1 MPRISGAEQER
12 NALKYTHY
20 KQIDSAAEELDA
32 QEKFDEE
39 LALLQS
45 TEEQFPEYRF
55 QNLWTQA
62 LVLRHIGQYKRCY
75 KIIEALVRQGYFMPL
90 DGKYWE
96 PLREN
101 AGFSFLQE
109 ESERLRAKA
118 QSQACMKY
126 VVYLPEGYS
135 GEKRYPL
142 FFVLHG
148 DAGNID
154 HLSWY
159 WQPGA
164 VTRLGFVAAY
174 VQSSQV
180 RNSQNFVWLPNP
192 QIARRDIK
200 DCYDLV
206 TSQFSID
213 LLTVIVGGFSG
224 GAITA
229 LDLTLANIFPIKG
242 FVCQSPELK
251 PKGFS
256 IRSVRRAAE
265 RGVKGVFME
274 GEKVIPVPD
283 EQDMMQAFQ
292 EAGLPYQFYVNPG
305 LEHAIPHDLA
315 EKLHQAVEFI
325 TQ

>member
-1 MPRISGAEQER
+1 M
-12 NALKYTHY
+12 KYTHY
-20 KQIDSAAEELDA
+20 KKIDAAVEELDA

-62 LVLRHIGQYKRCY
+62 LVYRHIGQYERCY
-75 KIIEALVRQGYFMPL
+75 EIIEALIQQGYFMPL
-90 DGKYWE
+90 DGEYWE
-96 PLREN
+96 PLREK
-101 AGFSFLQE
+101 AGFAFLQE

-118 QSQACMKY
+118 QAQACMEY
-126 VVYLPEGYS
+126 AVYLPEGYS
-135 GEKRYPL
+135 EKKRYPL

-154 HLSWY
+154 QLSWH
-159 WQPGA
+159 WQPEA
-164 VTRLGFVAAY
+164 VTCLGFVAAY

-180 RNSQNFVWLPNP
+180 RNSRNFVWLPNP
-192 QIARRDIK
+192 QIARQDIK
-200 DCYDLV
+200 TCYDLI

-213 LLTVIVGGFSG
+213 PETVIVGGFSG

-229 LDLTLANIFPIKG
+229 IDITLADVFPVKG

-251 PKGFS
+251 PKGFALE
-256 IRSVRRAAE
+256 SVRHAAQC
-265 RGVKGVFME
+265 GVKGVFME

-305 LEHAIPHDLA
+305 LEHVIPHDLA
-315 EKLHQAVEFI
+315 EKLRQAVDFI

>member
-1 MPRISGAEQER
+1 MLDRKKFSM
-12 NALKYTHY
+12 KYTHY
-20 KQIDSAAEELDA
+20 KQIDAAAEELDA

-62 LVLRHIGQYKRCY
+62 LILRYIDQYEKCY
-75 KIIEALVRQGYFMPL
+75 EIIETLVRQGYFMPL

-96 PLREN
+96 PLHEKT
-101 AGFSFLQE
+101 GFTFLQE
-109 ESERLRAKA
+109 ESERFRAKA
-118 QSQACMKY
+118 QTQACMEY
-126 VVYLPEGYS
+126 AVYLPEGYS

-154 HLSWY
+154 QLSWD
-159 WQPGA
+159 WQPET
-164 VTRLGFVAAY
+164 VTHLGFVAAY

-180 RNSQNFVWLPNP
+180 RNSRNFVWLPNP
-192 QIARRDIK
+192 QIARQDIK
-200 DCYDLV
+200 NCYDLV

-213 LLTVIVGGFSG
+213 PHAVILGGFSG

-229 LDLTLANIFPIKG
+229 IDLTLADIFPVKG

-251 PKGFS
+251 PKGFA
-256 IRSVRRAAE
+256 IESVRRAAQ

-274 GEKVIPVPD
+274 GEKVIPIPD
-283 EQDMMQAFQ
+283 EQEMMQAFQ
-292 EAGLPYQFYVNPG
+292 EAGLPYRFYVNPG
-305 LEHAIPHDLA
+305 LEHTIPQNLA
-315 EKLHQAVEFI
+315 EKLRKAVEFI

>member
-1 MPRISGAEQER
+1 ME
-12 NALKYTHY
+12 YTHY
-20 KQIDSAAEELDA
+20 KQIDAAAEELDV

-45 TEEQFPEYRF
+45 TEELFPEYRF

-62 LVLRHIGQYKRCY
+62 LVLRHIGQYESCY
-75 KIIEALVRQGYFMPL
+75 EIIERMIHQGYFMPL
-90 DGKYWE
+90 DSKYWE
-96 PLREN
+96 PLWEK
-101 AGFSFLQE
+101 AGFAYLQAE
-109 ESERLRAKA
+109 NERLRAKA
-118 QSQACMKY
+118 QAQARMEY
-126 VVYLPEGYS
+126 AVYLPEGYS

-148 DAGNID
+148 DAGNINQ
-154 HLSWY
+154 LSWY
-159 WQPGA
+159 WEPEA

-180 RNSQNFVWLPNP
+180 RNSRNFVWLPNP
-192 QIARRDIK
+192 QIARQDIK
-200 DCYDLV
+200 NCYELV
-206 TSQFSID
+206 TNQYSID
-213 LLTVIVGGFSG
+213 LDTVILGGFSG

-229 LDLTLANIFPIKG
+229 IDITLADMFPVKG

-251 PKGFS
+251 PKGFTIES
-256 IRSVRRAAE
+256 LRRAAQ

-283 EQDMMQAFQ
+283 EQEMMQTFQ
-292 EAGLPYQFYVNPG
+292 EAGLPYQFYINSG

-315 EKLHQAVEFI
+315 EKLRQAVDFI
-325 TQ
+325 TH